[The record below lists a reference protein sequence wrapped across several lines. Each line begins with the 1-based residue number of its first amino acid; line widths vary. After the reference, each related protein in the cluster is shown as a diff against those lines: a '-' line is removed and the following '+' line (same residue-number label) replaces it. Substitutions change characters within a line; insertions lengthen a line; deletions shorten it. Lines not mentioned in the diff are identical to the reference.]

1 MKELTN
7 HQLDLARIPDPEGDL
22 HGWEHFA
29 HTMNGYEAAGS
40 FEACAD
46 LANHNCATTLTELRC
61 ALFFV
66 ASSDRH
72 GGMFD
77 DCSPQVRELLKKIR
91 TLVEAGDLK

>member
-1 MKELTN
+1 LKELTN
-7 HQLDLARIPDPEGDL
+7 RQLDLAGIPDPEGDL

-29 HTMNGYEAAGS
+29 HTINGYEAAGS

-46 LANHNCATTLTELRC
+46 LANNNCATTLTELRC

-66 ASSDRH
+66 ARSDRH

-77 DCSPQVRELLKKIR
+77 DCTPQVRELLKKIR
-91 TLVEAGDLK
+91 ARVEAGDLQ